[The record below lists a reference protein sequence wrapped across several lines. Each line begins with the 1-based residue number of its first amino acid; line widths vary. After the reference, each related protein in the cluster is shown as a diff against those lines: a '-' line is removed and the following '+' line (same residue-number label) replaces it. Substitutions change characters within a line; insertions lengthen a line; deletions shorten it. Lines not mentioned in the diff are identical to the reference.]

1 MDFNITHITDSDK
14 SRVVAVHND
23 TIYDLNNC
31 CSEKLIA
38 ENTSNASSMANT
50 LIPSNLKDFLISKM
64 DVINPPEEI
73 S

>member
-1 MDFNITHITDSDK
+1 MDLNITHITDLDK

-23 TIYDLNNC
+23 TIYDLNKC

-50 LIPSNLKDFLISKM
+50 LIPSNLKDFLNSKM
-64 DVINPPEEI
+64 YVINQ
-73 S
+73 SQKVM